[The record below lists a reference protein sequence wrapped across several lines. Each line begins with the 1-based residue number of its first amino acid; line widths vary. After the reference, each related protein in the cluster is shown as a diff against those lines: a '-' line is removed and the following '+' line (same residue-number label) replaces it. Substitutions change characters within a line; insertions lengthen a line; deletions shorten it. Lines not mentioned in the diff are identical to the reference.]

1 MEDQL
6 LSMAASSHCVGWRK
20 HAVAHWTEAL
30 GQSDL
35 YKLGTSLTNIT
46 ARDYYHARVQHRLP
60 AGKTTTSYDT
70 FAEKNPAGAE
80 ACEKKAK
87 ELQAAHGGL
96 YIGMTD
102 CIRSVMCDRDGGLA
116 ALGWACH
123 ACYTLH

>member
-1 MEDQL
+1 MLFRRFGAWNNVNNNKNSQHLTMLGVPLNTQL
-6 LSMAASSHCVGWRK
+6 TLRSKSNVE
-20 HAVAHWTEAL
+20 V
-30 GQSDL
+30 L
-35 YKLGTSLTNIT
+35 Y
-46 ARDYYHARVQHRLP
+46 
-60 AGKTTTSYDT
+60 
-70 FAEKNPAGAE
+70 PAGAE